1 MIDLKTETAKRLE
14 RKLDVSSDIT
24 LVLFDIGL
32 IDERTAKRFLV
43 KDDFEKLSQNK
54 TTKEEITEQVAEQYS
69 ISYST
74 ARTYIEG
81 RYK

>member
-43 KDDFEKLSQNK
+43 KDDFENK
-54 TTKEEITEQVAEQYS
+54 CPKQGEKEESLIHIADDYCVSLETAKRYIT
-69 ISYST
+69 
-74 ARTYIEG
+74 G

>member
-54 TTKEEITEQVAEQYS
+54 TTKEEITEQVAEEYN